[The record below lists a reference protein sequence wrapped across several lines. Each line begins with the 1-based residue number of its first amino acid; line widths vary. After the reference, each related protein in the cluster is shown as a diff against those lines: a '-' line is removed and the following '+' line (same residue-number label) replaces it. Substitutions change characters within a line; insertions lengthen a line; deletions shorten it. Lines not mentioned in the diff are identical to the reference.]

1 MVLNEF
7 KISSFVIAI
16 LVKPLTLAL
25 YFAATKSNQPQ
36 RLGLPVVAPN
46 SFPTRP
52 RV

>member
-16 LVKPLTLAL
+16 LVNPLTLAL
-25 YFAATKSNQPQ
+25 YFAATRSNQPQ

-46 SFPTRP
+46 SFPI
-52 RV
+52 